1 MINLYYFIEEVRGV
15 SVLFKYINEQII
27 CYDRKM
33 KDNIFIIFGVGNVY
47 IFFKIF

>member
-33 KDNIFIIFGVGNVY
+33 KDNIFMMVRLGDMC
-47 IFFKIF
+47 IFF